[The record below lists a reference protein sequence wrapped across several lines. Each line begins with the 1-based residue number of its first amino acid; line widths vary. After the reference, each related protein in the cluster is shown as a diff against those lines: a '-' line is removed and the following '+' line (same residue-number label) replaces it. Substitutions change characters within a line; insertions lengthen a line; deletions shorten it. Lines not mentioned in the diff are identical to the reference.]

1 MADAKITALTA
12 LTTLLG
18 TDIFPVVSDPGGTP
32 VTKKITA
39 ANIAAYLAALTQT
52 LTNKTLTSPKINENV
67 ALTTTATELNLLHNN
82 LVGAAYTPS
91 TSGLTL
97 GNGTLVARKIQL
109 GKLVFATIQFT
120 LGSTSAIGTD
130 ARITLPVTEQSYPPS
145 LGIARYNDV
154 SAVRQYTGWWR
165 EGYLGVPGVD
175 YGNITATFPFTW
187 ATGDTIY
194 ASIVYEAV

>member
-1 MADAKITALTA
+1 MNVYTTKAGKWYSIDKTFLDILTVGDMRTSFPDMCDYNIWDVMGAK
-12 LTTLLG
+12 
-18 TDIFPVVSDPGGTP
+18 
-32 VTKKITA
+32 
-39 ANIAAYLAALTQT
+39 T